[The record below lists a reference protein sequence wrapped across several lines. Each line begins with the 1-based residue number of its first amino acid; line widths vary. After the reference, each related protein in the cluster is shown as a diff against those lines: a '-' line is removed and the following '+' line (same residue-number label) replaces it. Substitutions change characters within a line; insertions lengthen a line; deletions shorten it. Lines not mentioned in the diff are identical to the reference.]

1 MPLQDF
7 VEQFKRAVIARRDQ
21 ESDADFQS
29 NFSRPILKISMNIEA
44 EAAKFYPKEIFKFFQ
59 EELVNGLSYHH
70 EKVTNSE
77 DISTFL
83 VWKKDKQTC
92 RIVTFDHNS
101 QDAKCDVLSIPPQYV
116 MKRWTK
122 DAKSGTVVTSQA
134 NTMLLKEVEIALKN
148 VSLDVVGQIKE
159 GENLQ

>member
-7 VEQFKRAVIARRDQ
+7 VKQFTRAVIARRDQ

-83 VWKKDKQTC
+83 AWKKDKQTC
-92 RIVTFDHNS
+92 RIVTFDHNT
-101 QDAKCDVLSIPPQYV
+101 QDAKCTCRLFEFAGYLCRHILKIFLAGDVLSIPPQYV

-134 NTMLLKEVEIALKN
+134 NTM
-148 VSLDVVGQIKE
+148 
-159 GENLQ
+159 